1 MRKQIHDEGY
11 RRLAASTQFSTK
23 LTTKL
28 THALPHPHTPTL
40 IFRLN
45 LSLSHGDRRYT
56 CWRPYFLTLP
66 STNVYPCFPAIDLP
80 RNLASKTFCPGFS
93 L

>member
-45 LSLSHGDRRYT
+45 LSLSPTEIAATLVGD
-56 CWRPYFLTLP
+56 PI
-66 STNVYPCFPAIDLP
+66 S
-80 RNLASKTFCPGFS
+80 
-93 L
+93 